1 MLLKNIPIASLLI
14 IFCFSCSN
22 KEQVASSDFPIVK
35 TKAGLIR
42 GSSSN
47 GIHIFKGIPYAA
59 PPVNALRWK
68 APKPVSPWSD
78 TLMCTAYAASPIQN
92 TPAPFRMWTQEF
104 IAPAEPL
111 SEDCLYLN
119 IWTPAKLENE
129 KLPVL
134 VWIHGGAFLSG
145 AASCPVYD
153 GEAMA
158 EKGIV
163 YVSINYRLG
172 IFGFMAHPDLTAESG
187 NKSSGNYGLLD
198 QVEALRWVKENIAA
212 FGGDPE
218 KVTIAGQS
226 AGSMSVQ
233 LLVASPLTENLL
245 HGAIAQSGASA
256 NGPAMTLNDAERIGQ
271 SISEKIGSSTIDA
284 LRTLSADSVLAL
296 GNTLP
301 FGSFFPII
309 DGYVIPNNMK
319 ETFKNRQHRD
329 VPLLAG
335 WVTGDA
341 DLSRQEIKSKDDFKS
356 FVGMTY
362 GAQKEA
368 FLKVFPADTDESA
381 AHAQRKLAVLNF
393 AAFADHVW
401 ATSNTTKSFLYQF
414 SYVPTDKPGFPNYGA
429 FHTSEV
435 PFAYHT
441 LKYWDRPWNESDY
454 NVEKYMSAYWANFIK
469 TGNPNGEMLPAWKP
483 YDKASGNIME
493 LGTEPVL
500 KPGLFK
506 EEFQVLG
513 EVF

>member
-1 MLLKNIPIASLLI
+1 MKNIAIAFFVI
-14 IFCFSCSN
+14 CCFSCSN
-22 KEQVASSDFPIVK
+22 KEQVVSGDFPIVK
-35 TKAGLIR
+35 TKTGLIR
-42 GSSSN
+42 GVSSN
-47 GIHIFKGIPYAA
+47 GIQIFKGIPYAA
-59 PPVNALRWK
+59 PPVNDLRWK
-68 APKPVSPWSD
+68 VPKPVSPWSD

-92 TPAPFRMWTQEF
+92 PPEPFRMWTQEF
-104 IAPAEPL
+104 IAPATPL

-119 IWTPAKLENE
+119 IWTPGNIEKE

-158 EKGIV
+158 RKGIV
-163 YVSINYRLG
+163 FVSINYRLG
-172 IFGFMAHPDLTAESG
+172 IFGFMAHPDLTAESE

-198 QVEALRWVKENIAA
+198 QIQALRWVKENVSA

-233 LLVASPLTENLL
+233 LLVASPLTKNLL

-256 NGPAMTLNDAERIGQ
+256 NGPSMTLREAEEIGQ
-271 SISEKIGSSTIDA
+271 SIAEKASVSTIDA
-284 LRTLSADSVLAL
+284 LRNLSADSMLAL

-301 FGSFFPII
+301 FGSFFPVI
-309 DGYVIPNNMK
+309 DGYVVPENMK
-319 ETFKNRQHRD
+319 ETFEDRQHRD

-356 FVGMTY
+356 FVNMNY
-362 GAQKEA
+362 GEQIEA
-368 FLKVFPADTDESA
+368 FLKVFPADTDELAENS
-381 AHAQRKLAVLNF
+381 QRRLAVLNF
-393 AAFADHVW
+393 AAFANHVW
-401 ATSNTTKSFLYQF
+401 ATSNTSKSFLYQF

-441 LKYWDRPWNESDY
+441 LKYWDRPWKESDLK
-454 NVEKYMSAYWANFIK
+454 VEEYMSTYWANFIK
-469 TGNPNGEMLPAWKP
+469 TGNPNSELLPEWKP
-483 YDKASGNIME
+483 YDKTSGNIME
-493 LGTEPVL
+493 LGIEPVIQ
-500 KPGLFK
+500 PGLFK
-506 EEFQVLG
+506 QEFKLL
-513 EVF
+513 ENLF